1 MRRRVSLGAKL
12 ARFTS
17 WMPAER
23 LMWPRSLPA
32 ARLGV
37 LALRI
42 LPVAVKIELV
52 DEQVQRSGVWSLS
65 RIPSNAKTRSR
76 SSST

>member
-1 MRRRVSLGAKL
+1 MQLRLEIEHYGCAVVFPLGAKL

-17 WMPAER
+17 WMPAKR

-52 DEQVQRSGVWSLS
+52 DEH
-65 RIPSNAKTRSR
+65 A
-76 SSST
+76 